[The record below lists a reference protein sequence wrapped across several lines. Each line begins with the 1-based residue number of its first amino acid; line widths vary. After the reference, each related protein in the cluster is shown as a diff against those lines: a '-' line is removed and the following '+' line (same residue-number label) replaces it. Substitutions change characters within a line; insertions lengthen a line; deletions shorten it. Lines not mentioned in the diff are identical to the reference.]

1 LYGRPAQ
8 DYLQQVRTATIQ
20 SPRSA
25 EHRPYN
31 EDARLATTFINILAG
46 MCGAVSGVMVTYQQF
61 IGKINYV

>member
-1 LYGRPAQ
+1 LYGHPAQ
-8 DYLQQVRTATIQ
+8 DYLQQARTATIQ

-46 MCGAVSGVMVTYQQF
+46 MGGAVSA
-61 IGKINYV
+61 